1 MRSPKGG
8 GFMTKHVY
16 VVSYYDEEGNERLME
31 VPAYSAEQAEFL
43 SGRGNVI
50 SVEETVRKD
59 RRCMEEY

>member
-1 MRSPKGG
+1 
-8 GFMTKHVY
+8 MTKHVY
-16 VVSYYDEEGNERLME
+16 VVSYYDEEGNERLIE